1 MPMFSRA
8 EPPKV
13 LRGLGTGVLEQLH
26 LDAPRRRPPDGHV
39 EEHYGIASRYRLR
52 DNQKKKEEEK

>member
-1 MPMFSRA
+1 MPMFPRA

-52 DNQKKKEEEK
+52 SPPKNRWEK